1 MQKPQVVSLQ
11 AGQWNRGA
19 SALETSESDD
29 CSLLFN
35 IDSSQQ
41 VDLQNALPDF
51 REKKSFELELAFLI
65 PLMFPFAVGGLNQMS
80 LKFLRKMPSKLVM
93 AQFSSS
99 ELEGFSEAYLN
110 VLDAIAERDLSY
122 LE

>member
-1 MQKPQVVSLQ
+1 
-11 AGQWNRGA
+11 
-19 SALETSESDD
+19 
-29 CSLLFN
+29 
-35 IDSSQQ
+35 
-41 VDLQNALPDF
+41 
-51 REKKSFELELAFLI
+51 
-65 PLMFPFAVGGLNQMS
+65 MS